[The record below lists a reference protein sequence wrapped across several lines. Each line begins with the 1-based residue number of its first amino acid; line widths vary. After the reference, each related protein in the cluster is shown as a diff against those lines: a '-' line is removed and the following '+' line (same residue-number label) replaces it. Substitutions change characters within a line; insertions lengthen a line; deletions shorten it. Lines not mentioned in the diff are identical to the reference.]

1 MKKSKKWMMSLSVAA
16 TLLSTTTFQVFAN
29 SPEEQEL
36 IPGETAFVDVSVST
50 QWTTN
55 GRFLVRDIDAP
66 SLSNPVD
73 PRQWSANMEDSE
85 VRRWLTG
92 KLETQAVY
100 GTKVVILQEVG
111 DWVQVAVEGQPTPRN
126 SLGYPGWMPKNQL
139 TEDNRLENYTDEPFI
154 MVTSP
159 TAWLYEG
166 KALNDKFMEVSFNTR
181 LPVVKDF
188 GNVVMVATPDDGNK
202 FINKNDVAI
211 YQNEDDF
218 PKATPE
224 DLIKTAKKFL
234 GLRYLWAGVSGFGFD
249 CSGFTYTIHKAFGIT
264 IPRDSS
270 PQSKNGKVVNKDEIQ
285 PGDLLFFATKNGT
298 GSVHHVSMYIGDGL
312 MIHAPNASKNV
323 EIIPLNTPGYIE
335 EFSGARRYWEE

>member
-1 MKKSKKWMMSLSVAA
+1 MKKTKKLILSLTVAG
-16 TLLSTTTFQVFAN
+16 TLLSTMTFQALAK
-29 SPEEQEL
+29 SPEEL
-36 IPGETAFVDVSVST
+36 HPGDTAFVDVSVST

-55 GRFLVRDIDAP
+55 GRFQVRDIDAP
-66 SLSNPVD
+66 SLSNPVN
-73 PRQWSANMEDSE
+73 PWQWSANMEDSE

-126 SLGYPGWMPKNQL
+126 PLGYPGWMPKKQL
-139 TEDNRLENYTDEPFI
+139 TTDDRLENYNDTPFI
-154 MVTSP
+154 MVSSP

-166 KALNDKFMEVSFNTR
+166 KALNDKFMEISFNTR

-188 GNVVMVATPDDGNK
+188 GDIVMVATPDDGNK
-202 FINKNDVAI
+202 FMKKEDVAI
-211 YQNEDDF
+211 YQNENEF

-224 DLIKTAKKFL
+224 ELIKTAKKFL

-249 CSGFTYTIHKAFGIT
+249 CSGFTYSIYKSYGIT
-264 IPRDSS
+264 IPRDSG

-285 PGDLLFFATKNGT
+285 PGDLLFFAYNNGT

-323 EIIPLNTPGYIE
+323 EIVPLNTPGYIE